1 MKITEILCHGQG
13 PAASFAMLKSVG
25 TVCAKNVTEVKL
37 GLWNRLMFQAIF
49 SKSGIK
55 SGKHAFCPFQ

>member
-13 PAASFAMLKSVG
+13 PAASFTMLKSVG

-37 GLWNRLMFQAIF
+37 GL
-49 SKSGIK
+49 
-55 SGKHAFCPFQ
+55 